1 MAKAVQAGP
10 NVKLIQ
16 PRLSHSTEVLA
27 NEFRIFEEEPEL
39 EHFDRLSTDGHA
51 YVSLAALATHP
62 KILKVFIVYHI
73 YNHIHNYLKFFLRK
87 VRAPLVQ
94 PFSDLKQ
101 SSSGNTVT
109 KEDCLN
115 HP

>member
-16 PRLSHSTEVLA
+16 PRLSHSTAVLA

-51 YVSLAALATHP
+51 YVSLAAPEDP
-62 KILKVFIVYHI
+62 KGFHYISYI
-73 YNHIHNYLKFFLRK
+73 
-87 VRAPLVQ
+87 
-94 PFSDLKQ
+94 Q
-101 SSSGNTVT
+101 SYT
-109 KEDCLN
+109 
-115 HP
+115 